1 MKWFEEGEKLSRYFL
16 RRENQRAA
24 KNSFD
29 SLINS
34 QGEETLSQTDMESI
48 LVDFYKNLFSKDNL
62 DLHVQQSL
70 IDDLEFT
77 LSDSER
83 VSCEGDLTKD
93 ELFMALGGLQ
103 TGKSP
108 GSDGLPTEFYKAF
121 WQDLGDVLNERFHTG
136 ILTDSQPEGL
146 LRLLYKKDDRRLVK
160 NWRPISLLNTD
171 YKLAS
176 KVITE
181 RLKRVMQSIVHKDQT
196 CGVVGRSIFSN
207 LQLIRDM
214 LDMIDK
220 TNETGILVTLDQEK
234 AFDRV
239 DHDFLMRVLLK
250 FGFGPSFRGWV
261 SLFYKNVFS
270 RIICNGSLSAP
281 VFLGRGVRQGCP
293 LSLLLYVLVSESCQI
308 KFVNVRTLKVSGSLE
323 PAAFNSKSHSMLMTP
338 RYLSKL
344 NDLSVDFCKLLN
356 CTNAVQELN
365 LTPPNPRP
373 CGLGDGG
380 VMGLLLLV

>member
-1 MKWFEEGEKLSRYFL
+1 
-16 RRENQRAA
+16 
-24 KNSFD
+24 
-29 SLINS
+29 
-34 QGEETLSQTDMESI
+34 
-48 LVDFYKNLFSKDNL
+48 
-62 DLHVQQSL
+62 
-70 IDDLEFT
+70 
-77 LSDSER
+77 
-83 VSCEGDLTKD
+83 
-93 ELFMALGGLQ
+93 MALGGLQ

-121 WQDLGDVLNERFHTG
+121 WQDLGDVLVLVLNERFHTG

-239 DHDFLMRVLLK
+239 DHDFLKRVLLK
-250 FGFGPSFRGWV
+250 FGFGPSFRGLV

-270 RIICNGSLSAP
+270 PIICNGSLSAP

-293 LSLLLYVLVSESCQI
+293 LCPFYTFWSRKSCQI

-323 PAAFNSKSHSMLMTP
+323 PAAFNSKSRSMLMTP

>member
-1 MKWFEEGEKLSRYFL
+1 M
-16 RRENQRAA
+16 
-24 KNSFD
+24 
-29 SLINS
+29 
-34 QGEETLSQTDMESI
+34 T
-48 LVDFYKNLFSKDNL
+48 V
-62 DLHVQQSL
+62 
-70 IDDLEFT
+70 
-77 LSDSER
+77 
-83 VSCEGDLTKD
+83 
-93 ELFMALGGLQ
+93 
-103 TGKSP
+103 
-108 GSDGLPTEFYKAF
+108 
-121 WQDLGDVLNERFHTG
+121 VLLKF
-136 ILTDSQPEGL
+136 
-146 LRLLYKKDDRRLVK
+146 
-160 NWRPISLLNTD
+160 WRPISLLNTD

-281 VFLGRGVRQGCP
+281 AFFGRGVRQGCP
-293 LSLLLYVLVSESCQI
+293 LFPLLYVLVTEVLSNQIRKCKDIES
-308 KFVNVRTLKVSGSLE
+308 KVSGSLE
-323 PAAFNSKSHSMLMTP
+323 PAAFNSKSRSMLMTP